1 MRDEEM
7 RKQEE
12 LTRKQEAVRRKT
24 LEYEAELRQQTELAR
39 VKAETEGKI
48 RQERENHDLRLEE
61 AREGAKEYRDT
72 VLEGECGWPPSPPV
86 RGSRVCRCFSFC
98 RCVLDEIWGGEW
110 GTGPFRWV
118 LFRFTCCAFSLL
130 FVGGSAWATGI
141 WLYIRGTLRLREGE
155 EFLSS
160 YPHLGRCVL
169 CRTALVFCVLCFLDP
184 SSAHGC
190 V

>member
-1 MRDEEM
+1 MKYVIILSGRAVNHGNYPTTPIHAPHAPLCHGTARYGMARQVQADRYLRDEEM

-72 VLEGECGWPPSPPV
+72 VLEG
-86 RGSRVCRCFSFC
+86 R
-98 RCVLDEIWGGEW
+98 
-110 GTGPFRWV
+110 
-118 LFRFTCCAFSLL
+118 
-130 FVGGSAWATGI
+130 
-141 WLYIRGTLRLREGE
+141 
-155 EFLSS
+155 
-160 YPHLGRCVL
+160 
-169 CRTALVFCVLCFLDP
+169 
-184 SSAHGC
+184 
-190 V
+190 

>member
-1 MRDEEM
+1 MLQVQADRYMRDEEM

-72 VLEGECGWPPSPPV
+72 VLEGE
-86 RGSRVCRCFSFC
+86 FF
-98 RCVLDEIWGGEW
+98 
-110 GTGPFRWV
+110 
-118 LFRFTCCAFSLL
+118 LL
-130 FVGGSAWATGI
+130 FVFASCG
-141 WLYIRGTLRLREGE
+141 
-155 EFLSS
+155 F
-160 YPHLGRCVL
+160 
-169 CRTALVFCVLCFLDP
+169 LVFVGVRFSGSLCKCSLFVFEDDFW
-184 SSAHGC
+184 G
-190 V
+190 

>member
-1 MRDEEM
+1 MQADRYMRDEEM

-72 VLEGECGWPPSPPV
+72 VLEGEFLWASCSFFILHM
-86 RGSRVCRCFSFC
+86 CFS
-98 RCVLDEIWGGEW
+98 REACVDMAYVVFEDD
-110 GTGPFRWV
+110 
-118 LFRFTCCAFSLL
+118 LL
-130 FVGGSAWATGI
+130 
-141 WLYIRGTLRLREGE
+141 
-155 EFLSS
+155 
-160 YPHLGRCVL
+160 C
-169 CRTALVFCVLCFLDP
+169 
-184 SSAHGC
+184 
-190 V
+190 

>member
-48 RQERENHDLRLEE
+48 RQERENHDLRMEE

-72 VLEGECGWPPSPPV
+72 VLEGKRWPPWLKAGRV
-86 RGSRVCRCFSFC
+86 RVCTYHSSTFC
-98 RCVLDEIWGGEW
+98 
-110 GTGPFRWV
+110 T
-118 LFRFTCCAFSLL
+118 
-130 FVGGSAWATGI
+130 
-141 WLYIRGTLRLREGE
+141 
-155 EFLSS
+155 
-160 YPHLGRCVL
+160 
-169 CRTALVFCVLCFLDP
+169 
-184 SSAHGC
+184 
-190 V
+190 

>member
-1 MRDEEM
+1 M

-72 VLEGECGWPPSPPV
+72 VLEGEQPNPNPTPK
-86 RGSRVCRCFSFC
+86 RVFGPGHGA
-98 RCVLDEIWGGEW
+98 GG
-110 GTGPFRWV
+110 
-118 LFRFTCCAFSLL
+118 
-130 FVGGSAWATGI
+130 
-141 WLYIRGTLRLREGE
+141 
-155 EFLSS
+155 
-160 YPHLGRCVL
+160 
-169 CRTALVFCVLCFLDP
+169 
-184 SSAHGC
+184 
-190 V
+190 